1 MRNIT
6 YLDTIRHKP
15 DMKDLSIKTTYDP
28 IKHQLEGGAIFEPPK
43 RLKQLSHHRSGGGVS
58 IEEDPLRGGSI
69 FGDIAKAVSFLPIPF
84 ISDIARTATL
94 TGLVK

>member
-15 DMKDLSIKTTYDP
+15 DMKDLSIKTSSHPLKY
-28 IKHQLEGGAIFEPPK
+28 QLEGGAIFEPPR
-43 RLKQLSHHRSGGGVS
+43 RLKELSGGGIGS
-58 IEEDPLRGGSI
+58 LKHDILRGGSV

-84 ISDIARTATL
+84 VSDIARTATL